1 MSEKKDALISVIIPV
16 YKVEK
21 YLDKCIR
28 SVVNQTYTNLDII
41 LIDDGSPDG
50 CGEICDEWAEKDKR
64 IRVIH
69 QQNAGVSAARN
80 AGLDIASG
88 DYIAF
93 VDSDDYIHTDF
104 LQTLYSNITA
114 NDADM
119 AICGYCEVDEQGQ
132 SFVSEDKETI
142 EERLLDNTS
151 ALEYLSI
158 GKTKNQ
164 VWDKLYKKA
173 LFAEVRFP
181 IGKIH
186 EDNFVT
192 PRLLYA
198 CTRIHVTSRE
208 LYYYVQNPTSIMHT
222 AVSARSMD
230 FIEGDCLSLAL
241 FEEIGLNHLL
251 ANKAYN
257 VYHRFIS
264 LRSRIPVSSVQ
275 DKKRIKEVKKMVRQS
290 YLRYRPKISKL
301 DILQFEAPRL
311 FNFLRNV
318 KKRILTRN

>member
-1 MSEKKDALISVIIPV
+1 MISVIVPV
-16 YKVEK
+16 YKVVK
-21 YLDKCIR
+21 YLDRCVSSI
-28 SVVNQTYTNLDII
+28 VNQTYKDLEII
-41 LIDDGSPDG
+41 LVDDGSPDS
-50 CGEICDEWAEKDKR
+50 CGEMCDAWAAKDDR

-69 QQNAGVSAARN
+69 KQNGGLSDARN
-80 AGLDIASG
+80 AGLDFASG

-93 VDSDDYIHTDF
+93 VDSDDYIHTEF
-104 LQTLYSNITA
+104 LQTLYTNITA

-119 AICGYCEVDEQGQ
+119 AICGFCKVDEQGQ
-132 SFVSEDKETI
+132 SFVSEEKETI

-151 ALEYLSI
+151 ALEYLGI
-158 GKTKNQ
+158 GKIKNTA
-164 VWDKLYKKA
+164 WDKLYKKV
-173 LFAEVRFP
+173 LFADVRFP
-181 IGKIH
+181 IGKIS
-186 EDNFVT
+186 EDTFVM

-198 CTRIHVTSRE
+198 CTSIHITSRE

-275 DKKRIKEVKKMVRQS
+275 DKKRIKEVKKMVRRS
-290 YLRYRPKISKL
+290 YLRYRPKINKL

-318 KKRILTRN
+318 KMRVFTKN